1 MSRFRHNDNNVSS
14 ASQAAKP
21 PSSSHQAYTLLFR
34 LEVVLH
40 ALSTT
45 SSEIRGGLCTPK
57 SPEVLAAQALTGKSQ
72 KQKWAVVQHSL
83 IGRASRSAWLA
94 ATFRAEGSL
103 HVEAAMLPLSQRQ
116 LMSRDITN
124 PHPKPLSMGLVVS
137 FYLFMVAL
145 AALGLLTDLK
155 DAASLALTLLLA
167 LGGGYVALTAL
178 AMAIESSNKSRRG
191 L

>member
-1 MSRFRHNDNNVSS
+1 
-14 ASQAAKP
+14 
-21 PSSSHQAYTLLFR
+21 
-34 LEVVLH
+34 
-40 ALSTT
+40 
-45 SSEIRGGLCTPK
+45 
-57 SPEVLAAQALTGKSQ
+57 
-72 KQKWAVVQHSL
+72 
-83 IGRASRSAWLA
+83 
-94 ATFRAEGSL
+94 
-103 HVEAAMLPLSQRQ
+103 
-116 LMSRDITN
+116 MSRDFNN
-124 PHPKPLSMGLVVS
+124 PHPQPLSMGLVVS